1 MFAGSIQMIFFS
13 TLTSTIGSQDGP
25 NKMIAVKFLS
35 ASLSE
40 QQKLDPVFFF
50 ILD

>member
-13 TLTSTIGSQDGP
+13 TLTCRIGSQDGP
-25 NKMIAVKFLS
+25 NKITAAKFLS

-50 ILD
+50 F